1 LAVYAKQKIFIT
13 TPNIIGLRYGAKMAK
28 KYIRKMHI
36 RTVNLKKWFPG
47 NDILAAQVARLCILR
62 EDFLFELEGA

>member
-1 LAVYAKQKIFIT
+1 
-13 TPNIIGLRYGAKMAK
+13 MAK